1 MNSIEEPSPLASSST
16 TASPF
21 SKHLIIPQPKINN
34 KTKTKSAKKI
44 TFLKALTR
52 ISYRQYMEEKR
63 SYADDC
69 YRMCCTLS
77 VAMLKC

>member
-1 MNSIEEPSPLASSST
+1 MNPIEEPSPLASSST

-44 TFLKALTR
+44 TLPKALTGK
-52 ISYRQYMEEKR
+52 SYRQYMKEKR
-63 SYADDC
+63 SYV
-69 YRMCCTLS
+69 S